1 LKAEKLEPFTVADEA
16 DAKNP
21 PEKPKDQLA
30 DLMMIKNVAAQLQ
43 PGEVSDFV
51 PWVDGG
57 LIVLMDKREQPDPA
71 KYQQTKATFEERYL
85 KNARDYVFAE
95 WLYDR
100 QRAAGL
106 RPTKG

>member
-1 LKAEKLEPFTVADEA
+1 FPTRPPPPSYLHTLSLH
-16 DAKNP
+16 DALP
-21 PEKPKDQLA
+21 
-30 DLMMIKNVAAQLQ
+30 IYVAAQLQ

-51 PWVDGG
+51 PWTDGG

-85 KNARDYVFAE
+85 KNAREYVFAE

-106 RPTKG
+106 QPTKG